1 MKKWMISTAMAAL
14 AVVAPAAMADQ
25 GKSDNGPKAGKMEQG
40 KHGQKAAKAKI
51 VAYEFRGVV
60 TADATAGSVTVQF
73 VQGNKH
79 VRRALGDAKM
89 ITVKIGAST
98 RVRVNATRIR
108 GSFADLKAGDKVRVE
123 IRAPRGTALANL
135 PAARVIV
142 DRGVAAD
149 WAPPIVDPP
158 VVEPPVVTPPV
169 EPVVEEP
176 IILDV

>member
-25 GKSDNGPKAGKMEQG
+25 GTGKSDHGPKAGKMEQG
-40 KHGQKAAKAKI
+40 QHGHKGGKAKV

-60 TADATAGSVTVQF
+60 TADATAGSVVVEF

-79 VRRALGDAKM
+79 IRRALGDAEM

-98 RVRVNATRIR
+98 RVRVNATRTR

-149 WAPPIVDPP
+149 WAPPVVEPP
-158 VVEPPVVTPPV
+158 VVEPPVVEPPV
-169 EPVVEEP
+169 EEPVVIE
-176 IILDV
+176 I